1 MPRALLPPI
10 GWPLLP
16 SPDEAG
22 RLSWPT
28 LEDSIQQN
36 IKVILQTRPGE
47 QLMRPRYGAG
57 LQGYIGQPDTTTTRR
72 RLVDAVKESLTR
84 HETRITVED
93 VEVEGD
99 PVESDPVQG
108 GPAQPGWVRLE
119 IRYRIRRTG
128 VLRRVGLNLALEN
141 G

>member
-16 SPDEAG
+16 TPDAAG

-28 LEDSIQQN
+28 LEDSVQQN

-72 RLVDAVKESLTR
+72 RLMDAVKESLTR

-93 VEVEGD
+93 VEVEDD
-99 PVESDPVQG
+99 PE
-108 GPAQPGWVRLE
+108 QPGWVRLE